1 MASSGNFATIGGLE
15 KNTGGFTFS
24 QGNLKYSV
32 STNQRGFIGSTAFP
46 NTGKWY
52 FECRVI
58 GVGAG
63 TSNADDV
70 YIGVCEPDKMRS
82 NLTGSRGGASV
93 SGAGGYTVNSY
104 AGAAY
109 LDGVKQS
116 DDSIGYIRNFPQIFG
131 IAIDR
136 DNNNFKWTY
145 DGSSY
150 SSTYSIPADVDLYLY
165 LGSGGGSSTASG
177 VFNFG
182 QDSTFAG
189 AISAGGNADGNSI
202 GDFSLS
208 VPTNFL
214 ALSSANLPISDDI
227 DPAQTD
233 DDFPQKQFNA
243 ITYTGNGGT
252 RTLTGLGFQPDL
264 VWIKSRSNSNSN
276 ELYDSSRG
284 ATKRLRSDTN
294 DGEDTRSSELTGF
307 TSDGFSLGSSTYG
320 GTNYNT
326 YTYVAWCWRCN
337 GGTTASNSNGDITT
351 TVQANQDAGFS
362 IFTYTG
368 NGGGAGTTMGH
379 GLSQAP
385 DIWFLKQTSNNGES
399 SQKDWR
405 VMLNTGAGGAFRS
418 LNGGSQTLKLNSNS
432 SKSGLYRTEG
442 NFEPTS
448 TVVQA
453 PNNGNANAFFV
464 VSGNTYVSY
473 CWHSVEGYS
482 KFGVYEGNG
491 NADGPFIY
499 TGFRPRLVFV
509 KALDATENWQV
520 RDTARSTYNADSQV
534 RIYWNSSSAEGSAST
549 ASPIDFLANG
559 FKVRGSNTEINGD
572 TMVYGAWGDVPFKYG
587 NTFG

>member
-1 MASSGNFATIGGLE
+1 MASSGNFATIGGIE

-104 AGAAY
+104 SGAAY

-116 DDSIGYIRNFPQIFG
+116 DDSIGYKRNFPQIFG

-189 AISAGGNADGNSI
+189 AISAGGNADENSI

-214 ALSSANLPISDDI
+214 ALSSANLPISSDI
-227 DPAQTD
+227 DPVKTD
-233 DDFPQKQFNA
+233 NDYPSKQFD
-243 ITYTGNGGT
+243 TVLYTGNDGAQSV
-252 RTLTGLGFQPDL
+252 TGLGFKPDL
-264 VWIKSRSNSNSN
+264 VWIKARNSAQHHA
-276 ELYDSSRG
+276 LFDSSRG
-284 ATKRLRSDTN
+284 ALKRIGSSRGN
-294 DGEDTRSSELTGF
+294 AEDTDSSFLSSFDT
-307 TSDGFSLGSSTYG
+307 DGFSWSSGGDNTQNGS
-320 GTNYNT
+320 YN
-326 YTYVAWCWRCN
+326 YVAWCWRAN
-337 GGTTASNSNGDITT
+337 GGTTSSNTQGDITS
-351 TVQANQDAGFS
+351 TVQVNDKAGFS
-362 IFTYTG
+362 IISFSG
-368 NGGGAGTTMGH
+368 SGSAQSVGH
-379 GLSQAP
+379 GLSAAP
-385 DIWFLKQTSNNGES
+385 DMVITKNRSTTD
-399 SQKDWR
+399 DWR
-405 VMLNTGAGGAFRS
+405 VHHAG
-418 LNGGSQTLKLNSNS
+418 LTNGVGTYHLKLNSNGS
-432 SKSGLYRTEG
+432 QTNDASCMSGS
-442 NFEPTS
+442 PSS
-448 TVVQA
+448 TVLNLG
-453 PNNGNANAFFV
+453 NNTSMNG
-464 VSGNTYVSY
+464 SGNNIIMYA
-473 CWHSVEGYS
+473 WREIEGYS
-482 KFGVYEGNG
+482 KFGKFEGNS

-499 TGFRPRLVFV
+499 TGFRPRLVFC
-509 KALDATENWQV
+509 KAIDATENWQV
-520 RDTARSTYNADSQV
+520 RDTARSTFNADSQV

-559 FKVRGSNTEINGD
+559 FKVRGSNSEIN
-572 TMVYGAWGDVPFKYG
+572 TNTIIYGAWGDVPFKYG